1 MRNVTPNTA
10 YEVKIQASTMSNR
23 TQRLIMGKL
32 SEPKTVYVQTDCDKI
47 QQYMPQTTTELG
59 AGVLAG
65 VLCACFA
72 FLLAVSGFI
81 LWR

>member
-1 MRNVTPNTA
+1 
-10 YEVKIQASTMSNR
+10 
-23 TQRLIMGKL
+23 MGRL
-32 SEPKTVYVQTDCDKI
+32 SEPRTVYVKTDCDKI
-47 QQYMPQTTTELG
+47 QQYMPHTTTELG

-72 FLLAVSGFI
+72 FLLAVAGFV

>member
-1 MRNVTPNTA
+1 
-10 YEVKIQASTMSNR
+10 
-23 TQRLIMGKL
+23 MGKL